1 MIGIKYHVPWMYT
14 PDVSEYTMYL
24 NTSLKELFE
33 KKKFFCC
40 CDVVR
45 KAISKE
51 KKIFFGISSY
61 YLPYSLLKHNLG
73 EIIIILEYISLNC
86 FCFAYIQLKVCVLL
100 CL

>member
-33 KKKFFCC
+33 KKKFFWC

-51 KKIFFGISSY
+51 KKIF
-61 YLPYSLLKHNLG
+61 LASLLTIYPILYSN
-73 EIIIILEYISLNC
+73 IIWER
-86 FCFAYIQLKVCVLL
+86 LL
-100 CL
+100 